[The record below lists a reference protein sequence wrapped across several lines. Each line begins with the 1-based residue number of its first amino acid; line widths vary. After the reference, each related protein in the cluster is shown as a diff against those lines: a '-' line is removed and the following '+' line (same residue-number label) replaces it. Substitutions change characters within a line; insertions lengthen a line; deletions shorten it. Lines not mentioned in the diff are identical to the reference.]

1 MVVLVAARADRS
13 PAMRCEK
20 NSMGRCRTFHMNDEL
35 DTTAILPSRRSRYM
49 AFSTSTTMRT
59 APTAISKA
67 MKGYSH
73 SGFFPPSSRS
83 MNTWE
88 SAGLMM
94 PTTAV
99 TAAVMATNAS
109 AAREPCRRGPTNS
122 HTDRGLPLGWKSGTR
137 HEAQHDAREGGIEL
151 LLRHGHLAACRI
163 VQMHLASLETAAH
176 HEVAEVPVDDA
187 REHALRAQRLG
198 LHTETR
204 GLESVG
210 TSRAH
215 HVGSLGSVA

>member
-1 MVVLVAARADRS
+1 
-13 PAMRCEK
+13 MRCEK

-35 DTTAILPSRRSRYM
+35 DTTAIFPSRRSMYM

-109 AAREPCRRGPTNS
+109 AAREPCRRGPPNS
-122 HTDRGLPLGWKSGTR
+122 HTARGLPLGWKSGPGTKRSMTPVKAASNSSSVTVTSPRAGSFRCTLPPLKPR
-137 HEAQHDAREGGIEL
+137 HTTKWLKFQWTMQGNTPCERSASGCIRKPEA
-151 LLRHGHLAACRI
+151 
-163 VQMHLASLETAAH
+163 SN
-176 HEVAEVPVDDA
+176 P
-187 REHALRAQRLG
+187 
-198 LHTETR
+198 
-204 GLESVG
+204 
-210 TSRAH
+210 
-215 HVGSLGSVA
+215 

>member
-122 HTDRGLPLGWKSGTR
+122 HTDRGLPLGWKSGPGTKRSMTPVKR
-137 HEAQHDAREGGIEL
+137 HRTPPPSRSPRRVPDRSDAPC
-151 LLRHGHLAACRI
+151 LARA
-163 VQMHLASLETAAH
+163 AAH
-176 HEVAEVPVDDA
+176 HGVTGSSGRCKGTRPASAAP
-187 REHALRAQRLG
+187 RAAYGNPRP
-198 LHTETR
+198 R
-204 GLESVG
+204 IP
-210 TSRAH
+210 
-215 HVGSLGSVA
+215 